1 MITALSPVSTHG
13 TPQIHCSTH
22 LCTMQFCCYHLLSLC
37 RWHSMSAICNT
48 LTCRGMTVHQ
58 QPLTKE
64 LFNHSC
70 VTALLGPIRSTLNHN
85 WDCAYAN
92 NWLSISFSYKMVLE
106 YRQPCS
112 LDIRD
117 FAGHHTTRHSC
128 LLLLY
133 THTHTHDNN
142 SKFWI
147 CRTLGKFSYYVH
159 NQNGPGLC
167 MLFSISK
174 KKGKG
179 EVVPVHTM
187 KAYWG
192 VQHSSSLS

>member
-133 THTHTHDNN
+133 THTHTHMITTASSESAGLWGNFHIT
-142 SKFWI
+142 STT
-147 CRTLGKFSYYVH
+147 RMALGCACFSVF
-159 NQNGPGLC
+159 L
-167 MLFSISK
+167 K
-174 KKGKG
+174 RKVKVK
-179 EVVPVHTM
+179 
-187 KAYWG
+187 
-192 VQHSSSLS
+192 